1 MSTRGKLPRPRR
13 PEPPDVVGELDPR
26 DRTQAAAVLAAALA
40 PDPGYSYLFPVAA
53 RRERELRQVYRM
65 TLADGLRHGRVL
77 VTKLDGEITG
87 ALALY
92 GPGTYPMTPAR
103 WWRQAGRIV
112 RIAAHTREH
121 SRGII
126 RFGEIT
132 SRGVPSDA
140 WYVEAFGV
148 RPDLQR
154 AGRGSML
161 MRALLAHLDAEGARS
176 YLETTNEENVGYY
189 TERGYDE
196 AHPPVPLAPGGP
208 LIYPMSRPAATA
220 VENGSE
226 PRPAPARPVA

>member
-1 MSTRGKLPRPRR
+1 MSTGGTIPRPRR
-13 PEPPDVVGELDPR
+13 PEPPDVLGDLDGR
-26 DRTQAAAVLAAALA
+26 DREQAAAVLAAALA

-77 VTKLDGEITG
+77 VTKLDDEITG
-87 ALALY
+87 VLALY
-92 GPGTYPMTPAR
+92 APGMYPMTAGR
-103 WWRQAGRIV
+103 WWRQAGRIA

-126 RFGEIT
+126 RFGELT
-132 SRGVPSDA
+132 SRGVPADA

-161 MRALLAHLDAEGARS
+161 MRALLAQLDATGARS

-189 TERGYDE
+189 VQRGYTE
-196 AHPPVPLAPGGP
+196 AHTPVPVAPGGP
-208 LIYPMSRPAATA
+208 LIFPMSRPASTA
-220 VENGSE
+220 AGSE
-226 PRPAPARPVA
+226 PAPTTPARPLA